1 MKLSRVIHRLSLLN
15 PKVEFLIILSWI
27 LFFPWKDS
35 LFHFYYLIFALLIVI
50 FSFRNICFMKNISLS
65 LFSYSLVV
73 FNLVL
78 IFSIFFS
85 LYRYQSI
92 LLVSDVFLISL
103 YFILLFFDKSS
114 EDKYF
119 HLLAYIISSI
129 SLFNVINYSVSVI
142 DKKDYFFG
150 NPILQ
155 GIASG
160 IGVLI
165 IFYYFLLKP
174 GKGLPKKQTFSPSL
188 LFSAGWVASWVA
200 GATRLLKKLNWK
212 YLGLLIL
219 NIAGVFVSQS
229 KAAFI
234 GVVFFALLMVLS
246 KNKKLIPLIITF
258 TLLTFILP
266 NPIKEMFIFSI
277 KKDPYAANRIDIWKM
292 SLTIFKDHL
301 IGGVGP
307 SNFKEVSIK
316 YNFKQKR
323 GPANY
328 FKRPRKP
335 HNDYL
340 KLLTE
345 TGIVGLIFLLLLS
358 GVLIKKIFSSSL
370 FNLSKL
376 LILYLLFQAFLH
388 DFIFDIFFF
397 FIFIF
402 LLKNLFENRLT
413 YQSFSISLKTY
424 CIVLL
429 VVTLLVGYLFP
440 YLSQR
445 LVEKAQTQKNISIMA
460 RFNLLRK
467 AGYLNPLDA
476 SVYYKKAELLYNYY
490 KEATNLDSF
499 YLALDNLK
507 KAQRLNRY
515 YIAAYRLESEL
526 YRLLLQKKLTYAAIH
541 EEIIAPL
548 AKAEQYAPKDHVIKL
563 LKAEIYLRFNHM
575 QLARQE
581 ALKALELEPDYVSA
595 LYFLQM
601 NFNYFPDK
609 NVFKR
614 RIKKIMDKASLIKPE
629 PGTYLYNLFKVP
641 GKQEAPKGGV

>member
-1 MKLSRVIHRLSLLN
+1 MKLSRLVHRFSLLD
-15 PKVEFLIILSWI
+15 PIVEWLIILSWI
-27 LFFPWKDS
+27 LFFPWKES
-35 LFHFYYLIFALLIVI
+35 LFHFYFLIFALLIVI
-50 FSFRNICFMKNISLS
+50 FSSRHICFMKNLSLS
-65 LFSYSLVV
+65 PFSYSLVV

-78 IFSIFFS
+78 ILSIFFS

-92 LLVSDVFLISL
+92 LLVSDIFLVSL

-119 HLLAYIISSI
+119 HLLAYIISSM
-129 SLFNVINYSVSVI
+129 SLFNVINDSFSI
-142 DKKDYFFG
+142 FDKKNYFFG

-165 IFYYFLLKP
+165 VFYYFLLPP
-174 GKGLPKKQTFSPSL
+174 GKSVQEKQTLSSPRRFLQLS
-188 LFSAGWVASWVA
+188 FWAAGTV
-200 GATRLLKKLNWK
+200 RFFKKWNWK
-212 YLGLLIL
+212 YLVLLIL
-219 NIAGVFVSQS
+219 NIAGLFVSQS

-234 GVVFFALLMVLS
+234 GVVVFSLLMVVL
-246 KNKKLIPLIITF
+246 KNKKLIPLIIIF

-277 KKDPYAANRIDIWKM
+277 KKDPYAANRFDIWKM
-292 SLTIFKDHL
+292 SAAIFNDHL

-307 SNFKEVSIK
+307 GNFKEVSIK
-316 YNFKQKR
+316 YNFKQKS

-335 HNDYL
+335 HSDYL

-345 TGIVGLIFLLLLS
+345 TGIAGLIFLLLLF
-358 GVLIKKIFSSSL
+358 GVLIKKIFFSSL

-376 LILYLLFQAFLH
+376 LILYFLFQALLH

-413 YQSFSISLKTY
+413 YKNFSINLKTY
-424 CIVLL
+424 YIILL
-429 VVTLLVGYLFP
+429 VVPLLIGYLFP

-445 LVEKAQTQKNISIMA
+445 LVEKAQTEKNISIMT
-460 RFNLLRK
+460 RFHLLK
-467 AGYLNPLDA
+467 NAGYLNPLDA
-476 SVYYKKAELLYNYY
+476 AVYYKKAELLYHYY
-490 KEATNLDSF
+490 KTSTNPDSF
-499 YLALDNLK
+499 YSALDNVK

-515 YIAAYRLESEL
+515 YIKAYLLESDL
-526 YRLLLQKKLTYAAIH
+526 YRHLLQKNLAYAAIH

-548 AKAEQYAPKDHVIKL
+548 ARAEQYAPQNPFIKL
-563 LKAEIYLRFNHM
+563 QKAEVYLRVNHM
-575 QLARQE
+575 QLAREE
-581 ALKALELEPDYVSA
+581 ALKALELEPGYVSA
-595 LYFLQM
+595 LYFLQR
-601 NFNYFPDK
+601 NFHYFPDK
-609 NVFKR
+609 NDFKS
-614 RIKKIMDKASLIKPE
+614 RIDKILDRASQIKAE
-629 PGTYLYNLFKVP
+629 PGTYLYELFKVP
-641 GKQEAPKGGV
+641 GKQEAATGGI

>member
-1 MKLSRVIHRLSLLN
+1 MKISRLVHRFSLLD
-15 PKVEFLIILSWI
+15 PIVEWLIILSWI

-35 LFHFYYLIFALLIVI
+35 LFHFYFLIVALLIVI
-50 FSFRNICFMKNISLS
+50 FSSRHICFMKNLSLS
-65 LFSYSLVV
+65 PFSYFLVI

-78 IFSIFFS
+78 ILSIFFS
-85 LYRYQSI
+85 IYRYQSI
-92 LLVSDVFLISL
+92 LLASDIFLVSL

-119 HLLAYIISSI
+119 HLLAYIISSM
-129 SLFNVINYSVSVI
+129 SLFYVINDSFSI
-142 DKKDYFFG
+142 FDTKNYFFG

-165 IFYYFLLKP
+165 VFYYFLLPP
-174 GKGLPKKQTFSPSL
+174 GKRVQEKQTVSSPRRFLQLS
-188 LFSAGWVASWVA
+188 FWAAGIV
-200 GATRLLKKLNWK
+200 RFFKKRNWI
-212 YLGLLIL
+212 YLVLLIL

-234 GVVFFALLMVLS
+234 GVVVFSLLMVVL
-246 KNKKLIPLIITF
+246 KNKKLIPLIIIF

-266 NPIKEMFIFSI
+266 NPIKEMFIFSL
-277 KKDPYAANRIDIWKM
+277 KKDPYAANRFDIWKM
-292 SLTIFKDHL
+292 SAAIFNDHL
-301 IGGVGP
+301 TGGVGP
-307 SNFKEVSIK
+307 GNFKEVSIK
-316 YNFKQKR
+316 YNFKQKS

-335 HNDYL
+335 HSDYL

-345 TGIVGLIFLLLLS
+345 TGIAGLIFLLLLF
-358 GVLIKKIFSSSL
+358 GVLIKKIFFSSL

-376 LILYLLFQAFLH
+376 LILYFLFQALLH

-413 YQSFSISLKTY
+413 YKSFSINLKTY
-424 CIVLL
+424 SIILL
-429 VVTLLVGYLFP
+429 VVPLFIGYLFP

-445 LVEKAQTQKNISIMA
+445 FVEKAQRQKNINIMT
-460 RFNLLRK
+460 RFHLLKK

-476 SVYYKKAELLYNYY
+476 AVYYKKAELLYHYY
-490 KEATNLDSF
+490 KRSTNLESF
-499 YLALDNLK
+499 YSALDNVK

-515 YIAAYRLESEL
+515 YIKAYLLESDL
-526 YRLLLQKKLTYAAIH
+526 YRHLLQKNLAYAAIH

-548 AKAEQYAPKDHVIKL
+548 VRAEQYAPQDPFIKL
-563 LKAEIYLRFNHM
+563 QKADIYLRFNHM
-575 QLARQE
+575 ESARQE
-581 ALKALELEPDYVSA
+581 ALKALELEPGYVSA
-595 LYFLQM
+595 LYFLQR
-601 NFNYFPDK
+601 NFHYFPDE
-609 NVFKR
+609 NAFNS
-614 RIKKIMDKASLIKPE
+614 RIDKILDRASQIKPM
-629 PGTYLYNLFKVP
+629 PGTYLYELFKAP
-641 GKQEAPKGGV
+641 GKQEAATGGI